1 MIAKVIKCKET
12 KYGVV
17 VFLLILTKELLL
29 PHTCQPIKG
38 GVGRGHGHAFTRY
51 DFVIDHINFPKDQ
64 SN

>member
-1 MIAKVIKCKET
+1 MVLLF
-12 KYGVV
+12 
-17 VFLLILTKELLL
+17 FLLILTKELLL

-51 DFVIDHINFPKDQ
+51 DSVIDHINFPKDQ